1 MINNE
6 FQLQFFCRDL
16 LILTSLSLIQISSC
30 RMRENCKSRIYLQYQ
45 ARRGTVCM
53 PIVKL
58 GLPSDGRSLAHHKFC
73 LPPVSLP
80 GWFSPVPPSP
90 CLPHPSSPR
99 PPRPPPSS
107 ASPTPSVWPGTGPG
121 GSWGGPAWPRA
132 WLVSRQ
138 GWILSSPMLEW
149 CSQTL
154 SRGFQVRQI
163 VIIDLIRSH

>member
-45 ARRGTVCM
+45 ARRGTICM

-80 GWFSPVPPSP
+80 GWFSPVLPSP

-99 PPRPPPSS
+99 PPRPRPSS
-107 ASPTPSVWPGTGPG
+107 ASPTPSVWRLTGPG
-121 GSWGGPAWPRA
+121 SWGALLA
-132 WLVSRQ
+132 YQASHLES
-138 GWILSSPMLEW
+138 IHSSLTLE
-149 CSQTL
+149 
-154 SRGFQVRQI
+154 
-163 VIIDLIRSH
+163 